1 MKTVP
6 YAAIRVA
13 GGILAALWC
22 GYVFSRE
29 GSVPTV
35 FLGFLT
41 FTAGWFAAQ
50 RFGRPIGLSNR
61 RPWLDTVL
69 PIAIAAF
76 AILPAALFPF
86 LGTVSIAVSQ
96 LRAKGESA
104 GRPGHRKGF
113 DRRRAGTA
121 GSRAR
126 TRPRGRAV
134 DVGGEFETPR
144 AGAHDSRSVAT
155 MTRKGS
161 ASMDSSVGVG
171 MGPGRTR
178 QGPSQIG

>member
-1 MKTVP
+1 VKTVP
-6 YAAIRVA
+6 YAAIRVG

-69 PIAIAAF
+69 PIALADRER
-76 AILPAALFPF
+76 F
-86 LGTVSIAVSQ
+86 LA
-96 LRAKGESA
+96 RA
-104 GRPGHRKGF
+104 
-113 DRRRAGTA
+113 RRAMRMPVKTLTPARSARRALDLLTA
-121 GSRAR
+121 AAR
-126 TRPRGRAV
+126 VFG
-134 DVGGEFETPR
+134 
-144 AGAHDSRSVAT
+144 
-155 MTRKGS
+155 
-161 ASMDSSVGVG
+161 
-171 MGPGRTR
+171 
-178 QGPSQIG
+178 GPS